1 MDYMERSGSG
11 FKKIKEDYHTAVNYR
26 PEVETKFYS
35 MATTFWVTLYNLN
48 YNVQVEKDAVNP
60 EKVAVE
66 GKNVAIED
74 ERVAF
79 AERSVHTKKNRYYRT
94 D

>member
-26 PEVETKFYS
+26 PEVEPKFYLA
-35 MATTFWVTLYNLN
+35 ATSFRVTLYNLN
-48 YNVQVEKDAVNP
+48 YNVQVKKDAVNP